1 MHKIYAR
8 LGWTLAVV
16 AAASVLSHAQGRGGA
31 AWTTVGGDAQRTS
44 SVRADA
50 KISLG
55 SMREPGFQFLWKRKL
70 DSQPLTQPLL
80 LPNIIAYKG
89 FKALAFVGSASGSV
103 YSIDY
108 DLNRMFWEQKL
119 ATSASKPPACSSGLP
134 VLTKATA
141 LVPAAGGRGNRGGG
155 PGGGPGG
162 APGAGRGAPA
172 AGAPGGPTP
181 GGAPAGAAPAGAAPA
196 GAPPAAGGG
205 GFGGGQ
211 GRGRG
216 AGGPQIANG
225 RGGGDNVFAIST
237 GGLIHVMNPQIGTD
251 QIPPIKFLP
260 GPANVAGSVLVD
272 TTLYASTTGNCPGV
286 ANGVWAVDLA
296 SDAKAVTSYDAKGA
310 AIVGSASPAL
320 GTDGTI
326 YIATGAGNSPVANS
340 VVSLASPALTQKD
353 VFTVDG
359 SPFTSNPIVFQYK
372 GKDLIVAANKDGRLY
387 VLDGASPGGADHKT
401 PLHKSS
407 PVSTA
412 TQTTTGVASW
422 QDTAGTRW
430 VAVTLGGPAQ
440 ADTKFPMANGAVS
453 KGAIA
458 AFTLVDQNDVPTLQP
473 QWISRDLAAPVTP
486 VAVNGVVFALA
497 SGEATARG
505 QKGTPAVL
513 YALDA
518 ATGKELWTSGTTIT
532 ASAHGIGP
540 SAGDSQVYVVT
551 ADGTLYAFGMPME
564 R

>member
-1 MHKIYAR
+1 MSMTIRYTR
-8 LGWTLAVV
+8 FGWTVVAFAAMAVV
-16 AAASVLSHAQGRGGA
+16 AHAQGRGGP

-44 SVRADA
+44 SVRTDA
-50 KISLG
+50 KISLATMQ
-55 SMREPGFQFLWKRKL
+55 SPGFQFLWKRKL

-89 FKALAFVGSASGSV
+89 FKALAFIGSASGTV

-119 ATSASKPPACSSGLP
+119 ATSSSHVPACASGLP

-155 PGGGPGG
+155 PGGGPA
-162 APGAGRGAPA
+162 APGGRGAPGEA
-172 AGAPGGPTP
+172 GRAGAP
-181 GGAPAGAAPAGAAPA
+181 PAGAAPGA
-196 GAPPAAGGG
+196 GAPPAAAGGGG
-205 GFGGGQ
+205 GFGGQG

-216 AGGPQIANG
+216 PAGPQIANG

-237 GGLIHVMNPQIGTD
+237 SGMVHVMNPQVGTD
-251 QIPPIKFLP
+251 QIPPVKFLP
-260 GPANVAGSVLVD
+260 APASVAGSVLVD
-272 TTLYASTTGNCPGV
+272 TTLYAATTGNCPGV

-296 SDAKAVTSYDAKGA
+296 SDAKTVTSYDARGA
-310 AIVGSASPAL
+310 AVVGSAAPTF

-340 VVSLASPALTQKD
+340 IVSLQSPALTQKD

-359 SPFTSNPIVFQYK
+359 SPFVSNPIAFQYK
-372 GKDLIVAANKDGRLY
+372 GKDVIVAANKDGRLY
-387 VLDGASPGGADHKT
+387 VLDGASLGGTDHKT

-412 TQTTTGVASW
+412 TQAAAGLASW
-422 QDTAGTRW
+422 LDGAGTRW
-430 VAVTLGGPAQ
+430 VVVTLGGPAS
-440 ADTKFPMANGAVS
+440 ADTKFAMANGAVT

-473 QWISRDLAAPVTP
+473 QWISRDLATPVTP
-486 VAVNGVVFALA
+486 VAVNGVVFVLA
-497 SGEATARG
+497 SGEAAARG
-505 QKGTPAVL
+505 QKSTPAVL

-518 ATGKELWTSGTTIT
+518 ATGKELWTSGSTIT
-532 ASAHGIGP
+532 ASARAVGP
-540 SAGDSQVYVVT
+540 SSGDSQVYVVT
-551 ADGTLYAFGMPME
+551 TDGTLYTFGMPME

>member
-1 MHKIYAR
+1 MHKIHAR
-8 LGWTLAVV
+8 LGWTFATFV
-16 AAASVLSHAQGRGGA
+16 AASVASHAQGRGGA

-44 SVRADA
+44 SVRTDA
-50 KISLG
+50 KISLA
-55 SMREPGFQFLWKRKL
+55 SMQAPGFQFLWKRKL

-119 ATSASKPPACSSGLP
+119 ATSASKAPACSSGLP
-134 VLTKATA
+134 ALTKATA

-155 PGGGPGG
+155 PGGGPG
-162 APGAGRGAPA
+162 APGAARGGA
-172 AGAPGGPTP
+172 A
-181 GGAPAGAAPAGAAPA
+181 GGAPAGAPPGGPPAPA
-196 GAPPAAGGG
+196 GAPPAGG

-216 AGGPQIANG
+216 AAGPQIANG
-225 RGGGDNVFAIST
+225 RGGGDIVFAIST
-237 GGLIHVMNPQIGTD
+237 GGLVHVMNPQVGTD
-251 QIPPIKFLP
+251 QIPPVKFLP

-272 TTLYASTTGNCPGV
+272 TTLYAATTGNCPGV

-310 AIVGSASPAL
+310 AIVGSAPPAF

-340 VVSLASPALTQKD
+340 IVSLASPALTQKD
-353 VFTVDG
+353 AFTVDG
-359 SPFTSNPIVFQYK
+359 SPFTSNPVVFQYK
-372 GKDLIVAANKDGRLY
+372 GKDLVVAANKDGRLY
-387 VLDGASPGGADHKT
+387 VLDGATLGGADHKT

-407 PVSTA
+407 PVSSA
-412 TQTTTGVASW
+412 TQTTSGVASW
-422 QDTAGTRW
+422 QDAAGTRW
-430 VAVTLGGPAQ
+430 VAVTLGGAAQ
-440 ADTKFPMANGAVS
+440 ADTKFPIANGAVS

-532 ASAHGIGP
+532 ASVRGIGP

-551 ADGTLYAFGMPME
+551 VDGTLYAFGMPME

>member
-1 MHKIYAR
+1 MHKINAR
-8 LGWTLAVV
+8 LGWTLAGL
-16 AAASVLSHAQGRGGA
+16 AAASIGAHAQGRGGA

-44 SVRADA
+44 SVRTDA
-50 KISLG
+50 KISLAAMQ
-55 SMREPGFQFLWKRKL
+55 SPGFQFLWKRKL
-70 DSQPLTQPLL
+70 DTQPLTQPLL

-89 FKALAFVGSASGSV
+89 FKALAFVGSASGTV

-119 ATSASKPPACSSGLP
+119 ATSVSRVPACSSGLP
-134 VLTKATA
+134 VLTKATQ

-155 PGGGPGG
+155 PG
-162 APGAGRGAPA
+162 APAGRGAPGEGGRAGAPPAGAPGA
-172 AGAPGGPTP
+172 AGAP
-181 GGAPAGAAPAGAAPA
+181 
-196 GAPPAAGGG
+196 PPAAGGG
-205 GFGGGQ
+205 QG

-216 AGGPQIANG
+216 AGGPQIASG

-237 GGLIHVMNPQIGTD
+237 GGMVHVMNPQIGTD
-251 QIPPIKFLP
+251 QIPPVKFLP
-260 GPANVAGSVLVD
+260 APANVAGSVLVE
-272 TTLYASTTGNCPGV
+272 TTLYAATTGSCPGV

-296 SDAKAVTSYDAKGA
+296 SDAKTVTSYDAKGA
-310 AIVGSASPAL
+310 AVVGSAAPTF

-340 VVSLASPALTQKD
+340 IVSLQSPALTQKD

-359 SPFTSNPIVFQYK
+359 SPFISNPIAFQHQ
-372 GKDLIVAANKDGRLY
+372 GKDLIVAVNKDGRLY
-387 VLDGASPGGADHKT
+387 VLDSASLGGADHKT

-412 TQTTTGVASW
+412 AQATAGLASW
-422 QDTAGTRW
+422 LDGAGTRW

-440 ADTKFPMANGAVS
+440 EDIKFPLANGAVT

-458 AFTLVDQNDVPTLQP
+458 AFTVVDQNEVPTLQP
-473 QWISRDLAAPVTP
+473 QWTSRDLAAPVTP

-497 SGEATARG
+497 GGDTSARG
-505 QKGTPAVL
+505 QKSTPAVL

-518 ATGKELWTSGTTIT
+518 ATGKELWTSGSTIT
-532 ASAHGIGP
+532 ASARGVGP
-540 SAGDSQVYVVT
+540 SAGDSQIYVAT
-551 ADGTLYAFGMPME
+551 SDGTLYVFGMPME